1 MSALKPEQLDT
12 LNKQMNTQFKKAFFD
27 LLEEKVRQEPPDY
40 DWITRLYEEI
50 RTRLASLLREGSVV
64 RKEIENSMDVELF
77 RQMIENKAFGG
88 TELYNLINLVFEW
101 CKKLGSPAR
110 DNEVDKFKFQV
121 LGLMKN
127 NGTFAQIVPLFIK
140 NANECIDNIYKDLKV
155 VKENVEK
162 AKKKY

>member
-1 MSALKPEQLDT
+1 MSLLKPEQLNK
-12 LNKQMNTQFKKAFFD
+12 LNAQMNTQFKTAFFD

-40 DWITRLYEEI
+40 DWIARLYEEI
-50 RTRLASLLREGSVV
+50 RTRLASILKSGSVV
-64 RKEIENSMDVELF
+64 RNEIEVSMDVKLF

-110 DNEVDKFKFQV
+110 DDEVDKMKFMV
-121 LGLMKN
+121 LGLIKSG
-127 NGTFAQIVPLFIK
+127 GTFAQIVPMFIK

-155 VKENVEK
+155 VKDNL
-162 AKKKY
+162 KKFNK

>member
-1 MSALKPEQLDT
+1 MKETYQR
-12 LNKQMNTQFKKAFFD
+12 AFFD

-40 DWITRLYEEI
+40 DWIARLYGEI
-50 RTRLASLLREGSVV
+50 RTRLASILREGSMV
-64 RKEIENSMDVELF
+64 RKEIEESMDVVLF

-88 TELYNLINLVFEW
+88 GELYNLINLVFEW

-127 NGTFAQIVPLFIK
+127 NGTFAQVVPLFIK
-140 NANECIDNIYKDLKV
+140 NANECIDNIYKDLRQ
-155 VKENVEK
+155 VKENMEK
-162 AKKKY
+162 LKK